1 MYALLELKSKPY
13 VLAYTYKTLY
23 PFITAHYFH
32 SCKPLPLA
40 TPPTISG
47 RFQLL
52 IPCSWGVTW
61 G

>member
-13 VLAYTYKTLY
+13 VLPYTYKTLY

-40 TPPTISG
+40 TPPN
-47 RFQLL
+47 Q
-52 IPCSWGVTW
+52 W
-61 G
+61 